1 MAGTGES
8 PGRGGVAGT
17 IAAVALLAVA
27 AARPAPAS
35 SDRTAAGERPRVD
48 QASGPNTTKSGVLGQ
63 IDLWQQR
70 NRFTSPIVGVMK
82 KFGDDRAG
90 RLAALIAYYG
100 FFSLFPALLA
110 LVTVLGFVLEN
121 NDSLR
126 SDIANSALAQF
137 PIVGD
142 SIATSISSP
151 LGGNTFALVI
161 GLLGAVWA
169 GLGMVQACQDAM
181 NEVWAVERADY
192 PSFIIK
198 RLRSIAMLGLVAGLL
213 IVSTGVSQLIA
224 IAAPGI
230 AGATL
235 LFVATVAL
243 NIGMFAVAY
252 RVLTVADLSWRAV
265 LPGAV
270 FGGVGYT
277 LIQTLGGI
285 YVTRALDGASAT
297 YGTFAVVIGLLSWI
311 FLIAQV
317 LLIGAEVNTVVQQRL
332 WPRSLFNQ
340 PATSG
345 DRRSHAQQAKAEKM
359 DDEMDVDVGF
369 RR

>member
-1 MAGTGES
+1 MADRSES
-8 PGRGGVAGT
+8 PVRGGVAGT
-17 IAAVALLAVA
+17 IATVVLLAAA
-27 AARPAPAS
+27 AARSATPTHAS
-35 SDRTAAGERPRVD
+35 PTNVD
-48 QASGPNTTKSGVLGQ
+48 LPSAPNTSKSGVLGR

-70 NRFTSPIVGVMK
+70 HRFASPVVGVMK

-121 NDSLR
+121 NDGLR
-126 SDIANSALAQF
+126 TDIANSALAQF

-142 SIATSISSP
+142 SIAESISSP

-161 GLLGAVWA
+161 GLMGAVWA

-181 NEVWAVERADY
+181 NEVWDVERADY
-192 PSFIIK
+192 PNFVVK
-198 RLRSIAMLGLVAGLL
+198 RLRSIAMLLLVGVLL
-213 IVSTGVSQLIA
+213 ILSTALSQLIS
-224 IAAPGI
+224 IIAPGA
-230 AGATL
+230 AGAIL
-235 LFVATVAL
+235 LFIASMAL
-243 NIGMFAVAY
+243 NVGLFMVAY

-265 LPGAV
+265 VPGAV
-270 FGGVGYT
+270 VGGVGYT
-277 LIQTLGGI
+277 VIQTLGGI
-285 YVTRALDGASAT
+285 YVTRTLDGASAT

-317 LLIGAEVNTVVQQRL
+317 MMVGAEVNTVVQQRL

-340 PATSG
+340 PATSS

-359 DDEMDVDVGF
+359 DDEMVVDVDF
-369 RR
+369 HR